1 MWGMSAHAT
10 GAEMSAG
17 EVARRLAVGLFGLAV
32 LAFSLIL
39 SEPAKAEDVKLGIL
53 VGVTGKVANF
63 VPPLLDAARLAVD
76 EVNTNGG
83 ILKGQKLETI
93 IGDTQGTAHGGVA
106 AATKLVKTDDVV
118 AIVGANTSSATIAAA
133 HAVTVPNG
141 VLLIS
146 PSATATVLTTMED
159 KDFVFRVAPSD
170 ADQGWVLARLAHAQG
185 VTRVAVTYV
194 DTDYGAALRDTFSFN
209 FENFGGEITFAQV
222 HEANKT
228 SYIPEL
234 TALAQYNP
242 EALVV
247 VAYAASGGATIIKQ
261 ALANGFFKQFI
272 GTYSMMDPLLI
283 KEVGADKLKGMF
295 FTAPTHDPSTSAA
308 QKFEK
313 MYNAAYKTPGGKL
326 FIARTYD
333 AVMLTAL
340 AIEQAGSTDRTKIR
354 DALRQIC
361 CAPGEVIEPGEWAKA
376 KADIAA
382 GKNINYEGASGNC
395 DFDEYGDVK
404 GVYGHYIVENGTFKL
419 VELLKP

>member
-1 MWGMSAHAT
+1 
-10 GAEMSAG
+10 MSAG
-17 EVARRLAVGLFGLAV
+17 EIVRRLAVSLFGFV
-32 LAFSLIL
+32 TLAFGLLL
-39 SEPAKAEDVKLGIL
+39 SEPATAENVTVGIL
-53 VGVTGKVANF
+53 FGVTGQLANF
-63 VPPLLDAARLAVD
+63 VPPLLDAVRLVVD

-83 ILKGQKLETI
+83 ILKGQKLQTI
-93 IGDTQGTAHGGVA
+93 LADTKGTSQGGLA
-106 AATKLVKTDDVV
+106 AATKLIKTDNVV
-118 AIVGANTSSATIAAA
+118 AVVGANTSLATIAAA

-146 PSATATVLTTMED
+146 PSATATVLTTLED
-159 KDFVFRVAPSD
+159 RDFVFRVAPSD
-170 ADQGWVLARLAHAQG
+170 ADQGWVLARLAHSQG
-185 VTRVAVTYV
+185 FTRVALTYV
-194 DTDYGAALRDTFSFN
+194 DTDYGSGMADTFRNN
-209 FENFGGEITFAQV
+209 FENFGDNITLAQV

-234 TALAQYNP
+234 AALTQYNP
-242 EALVV
+242 QALVV
-247 VAYAASGGATIIKQ
+247 IAYAASGGATIIKQ
-261 ALANGFFKQFI
+261 SLANGFFKQFM

-295 FTAPTHDPSTSAA
+295 FTAPTIDPSTSAA

-313 MYNAAYKTPGGKL
+313 MYKAAYKTTEGKL
-326 FIARTYD
+326 FIGRTYD

-354 DALRQIC
+354 NALRQIC

-382 GKNINYEGASGNC
+382 GKKINYEGASGSC
-395 DFDEYGDVK
+395 DFDEYGNVT
-404 GVYGHYIVENGTFKL
+404 GVYGHYIIENGAFKQ

>member
-1 MWGMSAHAT
+1 MSR
-10 GAEMSAG
+10 GKI
-17 EVARRLAVGLFGLAV
+17 VRRLALGLIGFGTLAFGL
-32 LAFSLIL
+32 LL
-39 SEPAKAEDVKLGIL
+39 SGPSTAENVRVGIL
-53 VGVTGKVANF
+53 FGVTGQFAGF
-63 VPPLLDAARLAVD
+63 VPPLLDAVKLAVD

-83 ILKGQKLETI
+83 LLKGQKLQTI
-93 IGDTQGTAHGGVA
+93 LADTQGTSQGGIA
-106 AATKLVKTDDVV
+106 AATKLVKTENVV
-118 AIVGANTSSATIAAA
+118 AVVGANTSLATIAAA

-141 VLLIS
+141 VLLVS

-170 ADQGWVLARLAHAQG
+170 AHQGWVMAKLAHSQG
-185 VTRVAVTYV
+185 LTQVALTYV
-194 DTDYGAALRDTFSFN
+194 DTDYGSGAQDTFRYN
-209 FENFGGEITFAQV
+209 FELFGGNITFAQV

-234 TALAQYNP
+234 TALTQHNP
-242 EALVV
+242 QALVV
-247 VAYAASGGATIIKQ
+247 IAYAASGGATIIKQ
-261 ALANGFFKQFI
+261 SLANGFFKQFI
-272 GTYSMMDPLLI
+272 GPYSMMDPLLI

-295 FTAPTHDPSTSAA
+295 FTAPTIDPSTSAA
-308 QKFEK
+308 QKFQK
-313 MYNAAYKTPGGKL
+313 MYDAAYKTTEGKL
-326 FIARTYD
+326 FVARTYD

-382 GKNINYEGASGNC
+382 GKKINYEGASSNC
-395 DFDEYGDVK
+395 DFDEYGDVT
-404 GVYGHYIVENGTFKL
+404 GVYGRYIVENGAFKQ